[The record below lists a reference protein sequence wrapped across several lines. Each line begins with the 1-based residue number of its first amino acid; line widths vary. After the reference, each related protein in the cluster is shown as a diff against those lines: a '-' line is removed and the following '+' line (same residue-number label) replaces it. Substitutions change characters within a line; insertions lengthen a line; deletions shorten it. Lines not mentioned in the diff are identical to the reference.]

1 MTLGYKQG
9 VTLGYLS
16 NFLKKSPL
24 GQKNP
29 EKAEFFL
36 PFVVNDLLAQ
46 GKAQVTVLSSADKW
60 YGVTYKEDKEK
71 VVDAIRTM
79 AERGQYPSPLWQ

>member
-1 MTLGYKQG
+1 MCQ
-9 VTLGYLS
+9 
-16 NFLKKSPL
+16 KS
-24 GQKNP
+24 G
-29 EKAEFFL
+29 KAEFFL

-71 VVDAIRTM
+71 VVDAIRNMT
-79 AERGQYPSPLWQ
+79 EQGQYPSPLWQ